1 MGETENNG
9 KKICMFIM
17 LMYTY
22 VHVCLQT
29 LSPWPSACVNTCTHT
44 HVKTHKLF

>member
-1 MGETENNG
+1 
-9 KKICMFIM
+9 
-17 LMYTY
+17 MYTY

-29 LSPWPSACVNTCTHT
+29 LSPWPSACVDTCTHYPNTHTHT